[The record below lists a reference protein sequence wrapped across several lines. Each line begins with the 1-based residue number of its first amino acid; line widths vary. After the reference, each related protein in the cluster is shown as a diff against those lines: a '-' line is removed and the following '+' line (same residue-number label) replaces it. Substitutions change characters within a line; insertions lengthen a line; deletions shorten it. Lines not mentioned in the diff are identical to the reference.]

1 MWCPE
6 CDEENYVTHQKL
18 SHSDALLNTEVLVNY
33 FEKNI
38 KPQFLN
44 KMTLGNMLSRFRR
57 KMNEKRNQTSIESY
71 LTIQWNKFF

>member
-6 CDEENYVTHQKL
+6 CDEENCVAHQKL
-18 SHSDALLNTEVLVNY
+18 SHSDALLNTEALVNY

-38 KPQFLN
+38 KPQLQK
-44 KMTLGNMLSRFRR
+44 KMRLGNVLSRFCR
-57 KMNEKRNQTSIESY
+57 KMNGKQKQTSIESY